1 MAEAICLA
9 STVNSSIPTSSEIM
23 TTSTAQGAT
32 GPLDVREC
40 SSWNDLETLR
50 TQWNDLLNTDTTFSI
65 FATPEWLASWWRA
78 YGGGKELCS
87 LAFFS
92 ADGELVGLAPLY
104 FDNRKRLGR
113 KSRMLRLVG
122 DGSGDSDNLDCIIR
136 PGYEDACVEAFVP
149 WLQQHEWD
157 LCALTTLP
165 ENSAFGRK
173 LLRYLHSAGWPVLE
187 QYSPHVVVSLP
198 DSWETCLARMNRES
212 RYVLTRYPKRLRTRY
227 NVRVYRSTHV
237 DLEKNLSSL
246 FALHEMR
253 WRRRGQP
260 GVFINAMR
268 RYFYRELSGALL
280 ARGWL
285 EFWLMDLDG
294 VTAAAQ
300 FSLRFGQTVYH
311 LQEAFDPQYSKEK
324 LGHALRGEVL
334 QDLIRRG
341 IKGYDF
347 LGGWMS
353 HKAQFGGVESSYLTV
368 EFARPKTLGS
378 AGLAWKR
385 FERRARRWAHDFLP
399 QPLNSLLRVA
409 LHRANR
415 LNDSST

>member
-1 MAEAICLA
+1 
-9 STVNSSIPTSSEIM
+9 M
-23 TTSTAQGAT
+23 TTTTAPVAT
-32 GPLDVREC
+32 GRLDVRVC

-104 FDNRKRLGR
+104 FDNGKRLGR

-136 PGYEDACVEAFVP
+136 PGYEDACFEAFVP

-157 LCALTTLP
+157 LCTLTTLP
-165 ENSAFGRK
+165 ENSAFGTK
-173 LLRYLHSAGWPVLE
+173 LLGYLHSAGWPVLE
-187 QYSPHVVVSLP
+187 QYSPHIVVSLP
-198 DSWETCLARMNRES
+198 DSWETCLAQMNRRS
-212 RYVLTRYPKRLRTRY
+212 RYTLTKYPKRLRTRY
-227 NVRVYRSTHV
+227 DVRVYRSTHV

-246 FALHEMR
+246 FSLHEMR
-253 WRRRGQP
+253 WRRRAQP
-260 GVFINAMR
+260 GVFTNAMR
-268 RYFYRELSGALL
+268 RHFYRELSAALL

-300 FSLRFGQTVYH
+300 FSLRFRQTVYS
-311 LQEAFDPQYSKEK
+311 LQEAFDPQYGDERP
-324 LGHALRGEVL
+324 GYALRGEVL

-347 LGGWMS
+347 LGGSMS
-353 HKAQFGGVESSYLTV
+353 YKTQLGGVESSYLTI
-368 EFARPKTLGS
+368 EFARPRTLGS
-378 AGLAWKR
+378 ARLALKR
-385 FERRARRWAHDFLP
+385 FERRARRWAHDSLP
-399 QPLNSLLRVA
+399 QPVISLLRA
-409 LHRANR
+409 TLHRVHGIS
-415 LNDSST
+415 LS